1 MNLNETRNRIKT
13 TIWQAI
19 AKGDIDL
26 AAVPKASLEP
36 LVELV
41 TNTAVIE
48 MDNYLDTITPPK
60 KDVPADI
67 DDAPKTDNGDIGEEE
82 VLWKGRP
89 FLSLTVEY
97 VITSERVR
105 IFEGLLSKSREDVEL
120 VRIQDIDQ
128 NQAFSERLL
137 NLGDITIRS
146 SDASHPLI
154 VLNNVRDP
162 QAVHEILRRAVLKA
176 REKRRLVYRE
186 EM

>member
-1 MNLNETRNRIKT
+1 MNFNETRSRIKT
-13 TIWQAI
+13 SIWQAI
-19 AKGDIDL
+19 AKGDVDL
-26 AAVPKASLEP
+26 TSVPKASLEP

-41 TNTAVIE
+41 TNAAVIE
-48 MDNYLDTITPPK
+48 IDNYLDTVAPPQK
-60 KDVPADI
+60 ASTDL
-67 DDAPKTDNGDIGEEE
+67 DDAPKTPTNGDIGDEE

-89 FLSLTVEY
+89 FLSITLEY
-97 VITSERVR
+97 MITSERVR

-120 VRIQDIDQ
+120 VRIQDVDQ
-128 NQAFSERLL
+128 DQTFSERLL
-137 NLGDITIRS
+137 NLGDLTIRS

-154 VLNNVRDP
+154 ILNNIRDP